1 MARVAKQR
9 TLVDRLAGAGEE
21 PIQRIGSAPGGDRVM
36 AAVNSLRDR
45 VDEIQKRLR
54 GLDALET
61 RMTAFE
67 RRLDKLEGKGSSS
80 ASSSSR
86 SRSSS
91 GSSSSKKSSPGSA

>member
-1 MARVAKQR
+1 VAKQR
-9 TLVDRLAGAGEE
+9 NLVDRLAGAGEE
-21 PIQRIGSAPGGDRVM
+21 AIQRLGSAPGGDRVM

-80 ASSSSR
+80 AASSSSR

>member
-1 MARVAKQR
+1 VAKQR
-9 TLVDRLAGAGEE
+9 NLVDRLAGAGEE
-21 PIQRIGSAPGGDRVM
+21 AIQRLGSAPGGDRVM

-67 RRLDKLEGKGSSS
+67 RRMDKLEGKGSSS
-80 ASSSSR
+80 AASSSSR